1 MTAAPE
7 ERRGSDA
14 SRRTVLVTGATGDTG
29 RAVAA
34 LLTARGDT
42 VIAVGTDA
50 ERLATVDAAEHL
62 VADLTDRDA
71 TEALATDVA
80 GRHDRLDG
88 ILHLVGG
95 WKPGWSDEVTDW
107 LNARLVNTLL
117 NVSEAFE
124 GMLLAAPAGRLA
136 ILSTTAVTHDGPPS
150 SAYAAAKLAAE
161 SWLAQLNARWAGS
174 PAGAVTF
181 VVRSIGDGGDA
192 TGPAVVADALADVW
206 AQEPGARI
214 EL

>member
-1 MTAAPE
+1 MTA
-7 ERRGSDA
+7 
-14 SRRTVLVTGATGDTG
+14 RTVLVTGATGDAG

-42 VIAVGTDA
+42 VIAIGTDVA
-50 ERLATVDAAEHL
+50 RLKSVDAAEHL

-71 TEALATDVA
+71 TDALAADVA
-80 GRHDRLDG
+80 ARHTQLDG

-124 GMLLAAPAGRLA
+124 GLLLAAPAGRLA
-136 ILSTTAVTHDGPPS
+136 IISTTAVTHDGPPS

-161 SWLAQLNARWAGS
+161 SWLSQLNARWANE

-181 VVRSIGDGGDA
+181 VVRSIGSGGKDGDA
-192 TGPAVVADALADVW
+192 TGPDAVAAALADVW
-206 AQEPGARI
+206 SQPPGARVV
-214 EL
+214 L

>member
-1 MTAAPE
+1 VTA
-7 ERRGSDA
+7 
-14 SRRTVLVTGATGDTG
+14 RTVLVTGATGDTG

-42 VIAVGTDA
+42 VLAVGTDSG
-50 ERLATVDAAEHL
+50 RLTTVDAAEHL
-62 VADLTDRDA
+62 VADLTDRAA
-71 TEALATDVA
+71 TDALAADVA
-80 GRHDRLDG
+80 QRLQKRGHPSLDG
-88 ILHLVGG
+88 LLHLVGG

-124 GMLLAAPAGRLA
+124 PALLAAPAARLA
-136 ILSTTAVTHDGPPS
+136 IVSTTAVTHDGPPS

-174 PAGAVTF
+174 SAGAVTF
-181 VVRSIGDGGDA
+181 VVRSIGDADNATDA
-192 TGPAVVADALADVW
+192 DAIAAALADVW
-206 AQEPGARI
+206 AQPAGARI
-214 EL
+214 VL

>member
-1 MTAAPE
+1 MI
-7 ERRGSDA
+7 
-14 SRRTVLVTGATGDTG
+14 VLVTGATGETG
-29 RAVAA
+29 RTVCA

-42 VIAVGTDA
+42 VLAVGTDA
-50 ERLATVDAAEHL
+50 SRLETVDAAERL
-62 VADLTDRDA
+62 ICDVADRAATD
-71 TEALATDVA
+71 ALAADVA
-80 GRHDRLDG
+80 TRHGHLDG

-107 LNARLVNTLL
+107 LNLRLVTTLL

-136 ILSTTAVTHDGPPS
+136 IVSSTAVTHDGPPS

-174 PAGAVTF
+174 NAGAVTF
-181 VVRSIGDGGDA
+181 VVKSIEPTA
-192 TGPAVVADALADVW
+192 AAAALADVW
-206 AQEPGARI
+206 SRASGDRVM
-214 EL
+214 L